1 MDSKA
6 HQVISQAAGPGN
18 YTVSPKT
25 RMAFATDA
33 TGRFFPPEGVVRARD
48 MEQVARVMAACTAT
62 KTPVVPRGAGSGIT
76 GGALPVDGGIV
87 LDLAGLAKI
96 ISISPEDQQAV
107 VQPGVITADLSARVH
122 EKGLFYPPD
131 PASSN
136 FSSLGGNV
144 AENAGGLKAVKYGV
158 TRDYVMAVKAVLPDG
173 RIFKTGSRAI
183 KSVVGYDLT
192 RLLVGSEGT
201 LAVLMELTLKLLPLP
216 EAKST
221 MTAVF
226 ADLDQSTLAVKNLL
240 LSGIRPVALEFMDG
254 GTLKAVENYAHL
266 GLDPKAEAMLL
277 VELDGPP
284 EVLNRQSDQV
294 VDILKKA
301 GGSPVEKAANQAE
314 ADRLW
319 KARRSISPAMFQ
331 IAPSKLNEDIAVPLG
346 NLAEM
351 VRRIKNTREKRELPI
366 VCFGHAGDGNLH
378 VNIMHDASDSDQR
391 ARALEAVSDVFAD
404 ALHLGG
410 TLSGEHGVGLNKLG
424 YAGAEIDHVAL
435 DLMHGI
441 KKLFD
446 PAGILN
452 PHKAIPYPE
461 ILS

>member
-1 MDSKA
+1 
-6 HQVISQAAGPGN
+6 
-18 YTVSPKT
+18 
-25 RMAFATDA
+25 
-33 TGRFFPPEGVVRARD
+33 
-48 MEQVARVMAACTAT
+48 
-62 KTPVVPRGAGSGIT
+62 
-76 GGALPVDGGIV
+76 
-87 LDLAGLAKI
+87 
-96 ISISPEDQQAV
+96 
-107 VQPGVITADLSARVH
+107 
-122 EKGLFYPPD
+122 
-131 PASSN
+131 
-136 FSSLGGNV
+136 
-144 AENAGGLKAVKYGV
+144 
-158 TRDYVMAVKAVLPDG
+158 
-173 RIFKTGSRAI
+173 
-183 KSVVGYDLT
+183 
-192 RLLVGSEGT
+192 
-201 LAVLMELTLKLLPLP
+201 MELTLKLLPLP